1 MKELKSDY
9 DSLKRE
15 NTGLKT
21 KILENGQ
28 EIRKLYE
35 SKELESKRTIQRLTE
50 DQAST
55 TSELRE
61 EKRTNARLQSELQNI
76 KGEFRRY
83 E

>member
-35 SKELESKRTIQRLTE
+35 SKELERKRTIQRLTE

>member
-76 KGEFRRY
+76 KG
-83 E
+83 

>member
-35 SKELESKRTIQRLTE
+35 SKEL
-50 DQAST
+50 
-55 TSELRE
+55 
-61 EKRTNARLQSELQNI
+61 
-76 KGEFRRY
+76 
-83 E
+83 